1 MTRKT
6 IDITERDYD
15 RLIMR
20 AGHPD
25 KIKFIITNLLDLS
38 DQAAQ
43 DIRKWAAWVKAVEG
57 TGAKMPPE

>member
-1 MTRKT
+1 
-6 IDITERDYD
+6 
-15 RLIMR
+15 MR

-57 TGAKMPPE
+57 TGAKIPLE